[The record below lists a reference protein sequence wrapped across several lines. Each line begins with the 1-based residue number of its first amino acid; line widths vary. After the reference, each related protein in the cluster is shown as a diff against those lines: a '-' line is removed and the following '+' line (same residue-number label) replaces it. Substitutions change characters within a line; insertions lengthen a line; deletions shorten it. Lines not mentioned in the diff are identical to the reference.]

1 MEGWGWGEGVLPPST
16 LPSEARDAEGLAHGG
31 SLRVWPTPWWYRNPS
46 GWKPSRWPFGG
57 LRFPAA
63 TSDSNFCPQLCRRET
78 LCDLKDSNGFRWR
91 LALRRPRGARGC
103 QGSGAVGT
111 GVRTCTASLLSG
123 RKQLLGTPKTTSPG
137 VSVQRSKALASAAWA
152 QPGLCV
158 RGHSWLLAGSVNNG
172 LCVRSRKMTVF
183 WSKDTRFNVQK
194 KKKEGGGAWRSLTFR
209 QKSCAYL

>member
-46 GWKPSRWPFGG
+46 GWKPSQWPFGG

-78 LCDLKDSNGFRWR
+78 LCDLKDSNGLRWR

-194 KKKEGGGAWRSLTFR
+194 KKKRRGEGHGGA
-209 QKSCAYL
+209 